1 MGIAN
6 STLSVSDLG
15 FENIKESFKTF
26 LRAQTK
32 FNDYDFEGSNMSLL
46 LDLLAYNTH
55 YNTYYTNMV
64 ANEMYLDTALIRN
77 NLVSRAKEIGYLPSW
92 SKGAVANVSVTVV
105 PTTSPNTVTISSDT
119 TFSSSI
125 DDLTLTFSNVND
137 VVITPNS
144 SGGYIESNM
153 QLVEG
158 LPLTHKYTVST
169 SNAVDYLIPN
179 ENADLTNLTVTVQE
193 SAASSNVQSYSYA
206 NDITELSGTSK
217 IYFLEEDNDKKYRV
231 YFGDGVIG
239 RELTDGNVVILKYRV
254 CNTTKGNGVRT
265 FSPPTSI
272 DGHSAITVSTVS
284 VGSGGQVEESLESI
298 RQNAP
303 LSYERQNRAVTVK
316 DYERRIIADNQDFAA
331 VSVWGGDDN
340 DPQVFG
346 KVYIAVK
353 PKVGTVIS
361 DNRKAALISSLQKIN
376 VLSID
381 PEVQDVAYLY
391 VIPTVEVNYNPD
403 RTTKSGAAIEAQ
415 VRTAISDYQTN
426 NLNDFGKVFRYSQ
439 FIKDIDA
446 VDTTAIIGNETTVK
460 MQKRFTPSTTT
471 STTYVVKFTNAIKD
485 NGNAGDI
492 VSTTFTYEGYSSYLR
507 DAASNNIM
515 QVVRTSGDSVTIVA
529 DAIGTIDYAAG
540 TVTLNSFL
548 PTAVDNS
555 GVIKLSA
562 EPVNKDI
569 TPVRDQILQ
578 IDDTTVTTTEDREV

>member
-15 FENIKESFKTF
+15 FANIKSSLKTF

-46 LDLLAYNTH
+46 IDLLAYNTH

-77 NLVSRAKEIGYLPSW
+77 NLVSRAKEVGYLPSW

-105 PTTSPNTVTISSDT
+105 PSTSPNTVTIAADT
-119 TFSSSI
+119 IFTTEK
-125 DDLTLTFSNVND
+125 DDLTLKFSNVND

-144 SGGYIESNM
+144 AGGYIESNM
-153 QLVEG
+153 QIVEG
-158 LPLTHKYTVST
+158 LPLTHKYAVST
-169 SNAVDYLIPN
+169 TNAVSYIIPN

-217 IYFLEEDNDKKYRV
+217 VYFLEEDDDKKYRV

-239 RELTDGNVVILKYRV
+239 KSLTDGNVVILKYRV

-316 DYERRIIADNQDFAA
+316 DYERRIIADNQDFAT

-515 QVVRTSGDSVTIVA
+515 QVVRTSGDSVAIVA

>member
-15 FENIKESFKTF
+15 FANIKSSLKTF

-46 LDLLAYNTH
+46 IDLLAYNTH

-77 NLVSRAKEIGYLPSW
+77 NLVSRAKEVGYLPSW

-105 PTTSPNTVTISSDT
+105 PSTSPNTVTIAADT
-119 TFSSSI
+119 IFTTEK
-125 DDLTLTFSNVND
+125 DDLTLKFSNVND

-144 SGGYIESNM
+144 AGGYIESNM
-153 QLVEG
+153 QIVEG
-158 LPLTHKYTVST
+158 LPLTHKYAVST
-169 SNAVDYLIPN
+169 TNAVSYIIPN

-217 IYFLEEDNDKKYRV
+217 VYFLEEDDDKKYRV

-239 RELTDGNVVILKYRV
+239 KSLTDGNVVILKYRV
-254 CNTTKGNGVRT
+254 CNTTTGNGVRT
-265 FSPPTSI
+265 FAAPTSI
-272 DGHSAITVSTVS
+272 DGHTTIAVSTVS

-515 QVVRTSGDSVTIVA
+515 QVVRTSGGSVAIVA

>member
-1 MGIAN
+1 
-6 STLSVSDLG
+6 
-15 FENIKESFKTF
+15 
-26 LRAQTK
+26 
-32 FNDYDFEGSNMSLL
+32 
-46 LDLLAYNTH
+46 
-55 YNTYYTNMV
+55 
-64 ANEMYLDTALIRN
+64 
-77 NLVSRAKEIGYLPSW
+77 
-92 SKGAVANVSVTVV
+92 
-105 PTTSPNTVTISSDT
+105 
-119 TFSSSI
+119 
-125 DDLTLTFSNVND
+125 
-137 VVITPNS
+137 
-144 SGGYIESNM
+144 
-153 QLVEG
+153 
-158 LPLTHKYTVST
+158 
-169 SNAVDYLIPN
+169 
-179 ENADLTNLTVTVQE
+179 
-193 SAASSNVQSYSYA
+193 
-206 NDITELSGTSK
+206 
-217 IYFLEEDNDKKYRV
+217 
-231 YFGDGVIG
+231 
-239 RELTDGNVVILKYRV
+239 LKYRV

-515 QVVRTSGDSVTIVA
+515 QVVRTSGGSVAIVA

-569 TPVRDQILQ
+569 TPVRDQILL